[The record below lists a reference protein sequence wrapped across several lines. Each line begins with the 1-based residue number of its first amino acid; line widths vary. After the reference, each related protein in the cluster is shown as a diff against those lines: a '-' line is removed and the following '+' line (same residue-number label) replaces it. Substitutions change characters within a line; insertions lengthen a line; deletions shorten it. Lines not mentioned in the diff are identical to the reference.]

1 MTMKK
6 YIESLFMML
15 FAIVLLASCTE
26 DEGAEPGSS
35 SLPSVMLYSYSA
47 TAPNDPDN
55 DLAVKLAANNASDV
69 VYYLAEKTS
78 DKVARGLSDADYAD
92 YIISNGNKVSDFSAD
107 GADGA
112 KISDVVVKD
121 MKGDYTISAVAVNGK
136 SKSKVSSITFFGPDW
151 VTIANGTYNFSS
163 RAQSRLGV
171 NASIGTSLQYLA
183 TSPTTYRL
191 KNIYGIGHSL
201 NLTLTENT
209 GSDNTGK
216 LQYLR
221 VAAQAT
227 PYEYSSYGTVNVR
240 DLGYWQ
246 NDDSFAYGTTYGC
259 YIYTENN
266 KNTMVIPLQYYVSA
280 SSLGYGVDEF
290 VPE

>member
-15 FAIVLLASCTE
+15 FAIALLASCTE
-26 DEGAEPGSS
+26 DEGTEPGSS

-47 TAPNDPDN
+47 TTPNNPDN
-55 DLAVKLAANNASDV
+55 DLVVRLAANNASDV

-78 DKVARGLSDADYAD
+78 DKVTRGLSDADYAD